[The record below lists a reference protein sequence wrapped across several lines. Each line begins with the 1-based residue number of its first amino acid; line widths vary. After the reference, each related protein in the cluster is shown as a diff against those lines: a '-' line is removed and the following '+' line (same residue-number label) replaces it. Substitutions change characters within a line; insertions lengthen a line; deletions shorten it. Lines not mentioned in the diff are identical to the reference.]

1 MVTIGIRKMNV
12 FRLIRHYNCKDEL
25 VVINLMHIVSMKQ
38 KDEIIRFYSVSDKE
52 LMVDFPDKETAKHEI
67 VDIIRTLNRHVS
79 PPGSP

>member
-12 FRLIRHYNCKDEL
+12 FRLIRHYNYKDDL

-52 LMVDFPDKETAKHEI
+52 LMVDFPNKETAEDEI
-67 VDIIRTLNRHVS
+67 DDIIRTLNRHVS

>member
-1 MVTIGIRKMNV
+1 
-12 FRLIRHYNCKDEL
+12 
-25 VVINLMHIVSMKQ
+25 MHIVSMKQ

>member
-1 MVTIGIRKMNV
+1 MNV

-52 LMVDFPDKETAKHEI
+52 LMVDFPDKETAKNEI

>member
-1 MVTIGIRKMNV
+1 MNV

>member
-1 MVTIGIRKMNV
+1 MNV

-52 LMVDFPDKETAKHEI
+52 LMVDFPDKETAKDEI

>member
-1 MVTIGIRKMNV
+1 MKL
-12 FRLIRHYNCKDEL
+12 FRLIRHYNYKNEL

-52 LMVDFPDKETAKHEI
+52 LMVDFADKATAHVEI
-67 VDIIRTLNRHVS
+67 LDIIRTLNRYVI